1 VLRETGLDPEWL
13 EFEITE
19 SVLMADV
26 QSTAHVLR
34 ALKDR
39 GVSLAID
46 DFGTGYSSLSYLT
59 KFPIDTLKIDRS
71 FMHTMTATR
80 DDAPIVEAIIGMA
93 RSLKLCV
100 IAEGIETA
108 EQLTLLQALSCREG
122 QGFYFGRP
130 VGADQFARLLRPEPP
145 AETGGRQAFWAAA
158 STN

>member
-1 VLRETGLDPEWL
+1 MLIVDDSEDDADLVVGELRRAGFSLQWSRVQSERDFQERCR
-13 EFEITE
+13 TE

-26 QSTAHVLR
+26 RSTARVLR

-46 DFGTGYSSLSYLT
+46 DFGTSYSSLSYLT

-100 IAEGIETA
+100 IADGIETA
-108 EQLTLLQALSCREG
+108 S
-122 QGFYFGRP
+122 
-130 VGADQFARLLRPEPP
+130 
-145 AETGGRQAFWAAA
+145 
-158 STN
+158 N